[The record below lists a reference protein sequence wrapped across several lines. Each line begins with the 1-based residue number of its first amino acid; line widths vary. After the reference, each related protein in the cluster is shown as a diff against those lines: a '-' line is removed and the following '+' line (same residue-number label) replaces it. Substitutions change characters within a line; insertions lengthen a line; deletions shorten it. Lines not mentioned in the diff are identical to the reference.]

1 MSRCLVMAYVCLL
14 VSACGHVTTPADPA
28 GSTSS
33 SASGGG
39 QGGDG
44 GSSGGP
50 DGSGGSGGGGGAI
63 ECSAFDNEA
72 PGTRV
77 TFTVTNHRATPIYYR
92 YTECYE
98 RFRVGPEGG
107 RPGKAEIPS
116 VVMTCEEV
124 QTAGNWPLDCL
135 DDTAIEIAAGQSATF
150 HWTGLL
156 YEPEEMPIACSAQPD
171 NPFAA
176 HCLRAVAVQPGA
188 FEIALDLFGAATC
201 EGGLCSLDEPFT
213 VEQGFSYPDDTAV
226 AIAVD

>member
-1 MSRCLVMAYVCLL
+1 MVCVCLL
-14 VSACGHVTTPADPA
+14 VSACG
-28 GSTSS
+28 S
-33 SASGGG
+33 G

-44 GSSGGP
+44 G
-50 DGSGGSGGGGGAI
+50 GSGGSDSSGGADGGGGSGGAVD
-63 ECSAFDNEA
+63 CSAFDGDE
-72 PGTRV
+72 PGTQV

-92 YTECYE
+92 GAECIE

-107 RPGKAEIPS
+107 PPGTADRPRAAL
-116 VVMTCEEV
+116 TCEEV
-124 QTAGNWPLDCL
+124 QTSDDWPLDCL
-135 DDTAIEIAAGQSATF
+135 DGSAIEIAAGQSATF